1 MIKATI
7 QDLPD
12 NHGLTSKHLL
22 SFFKKVQESNLD
34 INSFILMKDGQA
46 ISQFYRKPY
55 RKDTPQLLFSLSKS
69 FTSIAVGIAWDEG
82 YFDLHDKV
90 ISFFPDKLPDH
101 ISPNLSQMTIHHLLS
116 MTAGHQDNIYGEVV
130 KHTDWIAS
138 FLSQEVHHV
147 PGSYYRYSTH
157 STYMLSAI
165 VEKVTGQNL
174 VDFLMPRLFE
184 PLEIPRPSWETCPK
198 GITAGGMGLS
208 ISTEGIAR
216 FGQMLL
222 EKGMF
227 NNKRI
232 VSEKY
237 INLATSKN
245 ADTMRDEDRIDFSKG
260 YGYQLFLCR
269 NDCFMGN
276 GRYGQL
282 CFVAPKERI
291 VIAAT
296 SCLPSMKHLQSLLDL
311 IYEYILGQINYETS
325 SNLKDEL
332 ALQKYLSNIA
342 YPIPV
347 SKDLID
353 KELVFKDA
361 RYTIHKNPQCIEEV
375 RFSFQNNQLEFQM
388 MYDNKVNKGYLFEF
402 GTLFHGQGLFTKD
415 LALHDQEVA
424 THAYWCGEDTL
435 VLTLFYVE
443 TPYVIKYNISTKN
456 KTIEL
461 QCSNNA
467 SLDTQDYKITGVL
480 L

>member
-1 MIKATI
+1 MVQTTVKNLPEDH
-7 QDLPD
+7 DLS
-12 NHGLTSKHLL
+12 SKDLL
-22 SFFKKVQESNLD
+22 AFFKKVQESNLD
-34 INSFILMKDGQA
+34 INSFILMQDGQA
-46 ISQFYRKPY
+46 ISQFYREPY

-90 ISFFPDKLPDH
+90 ISFFSDKLPDY

-116 MTAGHQDNIYGEVV
+116 MTAGHQNNIYGDVV
-130 KHTDWIAS
+130 KHTDWISS

-165 VEKVTGQNL
+165 VERVTGQNL

-184 PLEIPRPSWETCPK
+184 PLEIPRPSWETCPM

-222 EKGMF
+222 EKGIF
-227 NNKRI
+227 KGRRI

-237 INLATSKN
+237 INLATSKH
-245 ADTMRDEDRIDFSKG
+245 ADTMRDESRIDFSKG

-276 GRYGQL
+276 GGYGQL

-311 IYEYILGQINYETS
+311 VYEYILGQFNHGTPS
-325 SNLKDEL
+325 EL
-332 ALQKYLSNIA
+332 EDAVALQEYLSNVA
-342 YPIPV
+342 YPFPP
-347 SKDLID
+347 SKDLINN
-353 KELVFKDA
+353 EFIFKDA
-361 RYTIHKNPQCIEEV
+361 RYTIHDNSQCIEEV

-388 MYDNKVNKGYLFEF
+388 IYDSKVNKRYWFEF
-402 GTLFHGQGLFTKD
+402 DTLVHARDLFTKD
-415 LALHDQEVA
+415 LALHDQEVV
-424 THAYWCGEDTL
+424 THAYWSSENTL
-435 VLTLFYVE
+435 VLTLFYIE
-443 TPYVIKYNISTKN
+443 TPYVITYNISTRN

-467 SLDTQDYKITGVL
+467 SLDSEAYTITGVL
-480 L
+480 